1 MSRGPPYPGDPDGV
15 GARPEPVDPEPVDD
29 GPNQASPQGAKRRL
43 SVLFA
48 PRACRSWEIIPL
60 SVRSGLVRT
69 VCGEVGVLT
78 GRLVGACM
86 PHQAIAFAPKS
97 VPAGVGD
104 DPGDGE

>member
-48 PRACRSWEIIPL
+48 PRARRSWDIIPL

-69 VCGEVGVLT
+69 VCGEVVVLT
-78 GRLVGACM
+78 GRL
-86 PHQAIAFAPKS
+86 
-97 VPAGVGD
+97 
-104 DPGDGE
+104 